1 MLKRKAMM
9 TIKKRMIVTNILM
22 IAVPLTLCFIAEL
35 FMRAIVIR
43 VLEAQ
48 GLSFPDNG
56 RGPPPG
62 IENMPFMYLL
72 FFGQA
77 ALIMGIFFASNMF
90 FTRRLVKQIM
100 AEYEKYENNRREL
113 LAGISHD
120 LRTPLTSIKAY
131 LEGIE
136 TGVASTPEKKR
147 RYFSII
153 NNKTQDLEHIINQL
167 FLFSKLDIGEYPMN
181 LQKVDLG
188 HTLPE
193 MLGELVDEYGRRGL
207 IIKQE
212 IHIEHVFVNADYMQ
226 LRNVIINILEN
237 SVKYKKSEKAVLTVK
252 CFSRGNMVEINLTD
266 DGPGVP
272 ADALDKLFD
281 VFYRADPSRNN
292 EKKGSGLG
300 LAIADKTIRR
310 MGGTIHAE
318 LPESSADSPLQAG
331 LLSRGS
337 SPATGGLSIIIQ
349 LPIL

>member
-1 MLKRKAMM
+1 MM

-22 IAVPLTLCFIAEL
+22 IAVPVVLCLIAES
-35 FMRAIVIR
+35 FVRVIVIR
-43 VLEAQ
+43 VLEVY
-48 GLSFPDNG
+48 GLSFPDNK

-72 FFGQA
+72 FFGQM

-100 AEYEKYENNRREL
+100 ADHEKYENNRREL
-113 LAGISHD
+113 IAGISHD

-136 TGVASTPEKKR
+136 TGVASTAEKRSK
-147 RYFSII
+147 YFSII
-153 NNKTQDLEHIINQL
+153 KNKTNDLEHIINQL

-181 LQKVDLG
+181 MQKVDLG
-188 HTLPE
+188 RTLPE
-193 MLGELVDEYGRRGL
+193 MLGELADEYGRRGL
-207 IIKQE
+207 IIKQGQNVE
-212 IHIEHVFVNADYMQ
+212 NIFINADYMQ

-237 SVKYKKSEKAVLTVK
+237 SVKYKISEKAVLAINCSSLGNTVK
-252 CFSRGNMVEINLTD
+252 INLSD

-272 ADALDKLFD
+272 PEALNKLFD
-281 VFYRADPSRNN
+281 VFYRTDPSRNN

-310 MGGTIHAE
+310 MGGKIHAE
-318 LPESSADSPLQAG
+318 LPEN
-331 LLSRGS
+331 
-337 SPATGGLSIIIQ
+337 GGLSIIIQ
-349 LPIL
+349 LPII

>member
-1 MLKRKAMM
+1 MM

-22 IAVPLTLCFIAEL
+22 IAVPVVLCLIAE
-35 FMRAIVIR
+35 FFVRAIVIR
-43 VLEAQ
+43 VLEAY

-62 IENMPFMYLL
+62 IEHMPFMYLL
-72 FFGQA
+72 FFGQV

-90 FTRRLVKQIM
+90 FTRQLVKQIM
-100 AEYEKYENNRREL
+100 VDHEKYENNRREL
-113 LAGISHD
+113 IAGISHD

-136 TGVASTPEKKR
+136 TGLASTPEKRSK
-147 RYFSII
+147 YFSII
-153 NNKTQDLEHIINQL
+153 KNKTNDLEHIINQL

-181 LQKVDLG
+181 MQKVNLG

-193 MLGELVDEYGRRGL
+193 MLGELVDEYERRGL
-207 IIKQE
+207 VIKQE
-212 IHIEHVFVNADYMQ
+212 QNVDDIYVNADYMQ

-237 SVKYKKSEKAVLTVK
+237 SVKYKTSEKAVLVIN
-252 CFSRGNMVEINLTD
+252 CSSLGNMVEINLTD

-272 ADALDKLFD
+272 PDALDKLFD
-281 VFYRADPSRNN
+281 VFYRTDPSRSN

-310 MGGTIHAE
+310 MGGKIHAE
-318 LPESSADSPLQAG
+318 LPE
-331 LLSRGS
+331 
-337 SPATGGLSIIIQ
+337 TGGLSIVIQ
-349 LPIL
+349 LPIIQV